1 MPGQII
7 LQSWKQISEYV
18 GRTERT
24 LQRWER
30 EFGFPVH
37 RPSGKSRSA
46 VIALADE
53 IQQWAHGKPSLNQIR
68 QTSRLNQAKRVRH
81 PAPAP
86 DPNGLDDPIQ
96 NAAGLSS
103 SEHSRTSSDPRLRL
117 QALLRRQKTFRQKIT
132 NLTRQQHNL
141 LEQLNRT
148 LSKHPSHRV
157 TPGSAGNSGC
167 SGRR

>member
-1 MPGQII
+1 MPGQIV

-46 VIALADE
+46 VMALAEE
-53 IQQWAHGKPSLNQIR
+53 IQQWARGKPSHNQIR
-68 QTSRLNQAKRVRH
+68 QTARPSQAKRVRH
-81 PAPAP
+81 PASGP
-86 DPNGLDDPIQ
+86 DHKVLDDPSQ
-96 NAAGLSS
+96 NAAGVSGQELGGFS
-103 SEHSRTSSDPRLRL
+103 SEPRFRL
-117 QALLRRQKTFRQKIT
+117 QALLRNQKTFRQKIR
-132 NLTRQQHNL
+132 NLSREQRHL
-141 LEQLNRT
+141 LQKLHRT
-148 LSKHPSHRV
+148 LSKHSSPRV
-157 TPGSAGNSGC
+157 TPGSAGNNGY

>member
-1 MPGQII
+1 
-7 LQSWKQISEYV
+7 V

-53 IQQWAHGKPSLNQIR
+53 IQQWARGKPSLNQIR
-68 QTSRLNQAKRVRH
+68 QTARLNQAKRVRH
-81 PAPAP
+81 PAPVP
-86 DPNGLDDPIQ
+86 DHKGLDDPIQ

-103 SEHSRTSSDPRLRL
+103 PEHGRTSSDPRLRL
-117 QALLRRQKTFRQKIT
+117 QALLRSQKTFRQKIT
-132 NLTRQQHNL
+132 NLTREQRNL
-141 LEQLNRT
+141 LQKLHRT
-148 LSKHPSHRV
+148 LSKHPSRRV
-157 TPGSAGNSGC
+157 TPGSAGNNGY